1 MLIEKSP
8 TYVKNVGRAL
18 YNKARRMK
26 EKIPDLKILAFLCDP
41 IKRLYSH
48 IKMDY
53 EDEGKRAR
61 YWGAGATVESVWETA
76 ESYANTGQP
85 VLAGKNT
92 LLRKLWYGRFHSK
105 LSPWIES
112 FGFDRIHL
120 VDGDN
125 LGK

>member
-8 TYVKNVGRAL
+8 TYVKGGGGAL
-18 YNKARRMK
+18 YKKAQLMK
-26 EKIPDLKILAFLCDP
+26 RTIPDLKILAFLCDP

-61 YWGAGATVESVWETA
+61 YWGAGATVKSVWETA
-76 ESYANTGQP
+76 ESYANTDHP
-85 VLAGKNT
+85 AVAGKDT
-92 LLRKLWYGRFHSK
+92 LLKKLSFGRFYSK